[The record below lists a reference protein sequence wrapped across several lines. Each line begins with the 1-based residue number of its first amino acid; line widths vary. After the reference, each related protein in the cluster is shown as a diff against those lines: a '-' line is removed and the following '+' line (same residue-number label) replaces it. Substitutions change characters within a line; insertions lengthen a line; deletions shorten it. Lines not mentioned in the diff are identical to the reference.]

1 VTTTAFFTHCWKS
14 TRLDFAVLLGC
25 LLLSCGIPRQAM
37 AESMVAEVSQIQ
49 LERLD
54 ENILLTAVVKFDLP
68 NAVEDALLKGVPVI
82 FVAGADIYRER
93 WYWFD
98 KRVTSVE
105 RHMRLVFHP
114 LTRRWRLAVG
124 SGVITNS
131 GLGVALNQTF
141 DTLDDALGAIR
152 RIASWRIAE
161 TGDLDPAARYRVD
174 FRFRLDVSQLPRPL
188 QIGALGQ
195 SDWTLATA
203 ATQQLMLENL
213 K

>member
-1 VTTTAFFTHCWKS
+1 MTAFFTHCWKS
-14 TRLDFAVLLGC
+14 ARLDFAALLCCGLLC
-25 LLLSCGIPRQAM
+25 LGLPGKLL
-37 AESMVAEVSQIQ
+37 AETVVAEVPQLL
-49 LERLD
+49 LERSED
-54 ENILLTAVVKFDLP
+54 NVLLTATVKFALP
-68 NAVEDALLKGVPVI
+68 PAVEDALLKGVPVI
-82 FVAGADIYRER
+82 FVADADVYRAR

-98 KRVTSVE
+98 KKVAGVE

-114 LTRRWRLAVG
+114 LTRRWRLAVAAG
-124 SGVITNS
+124 PIGGE

-141 DTLDDALGAIR
+141 DTLDDALNTIR
-152 RIASWRIAE
+152 RISGWRIAE
-161 TGDLDPAARYRVD
+161 ISSLDSGARHRVE

-203 ATQQLMLENL
+203 ASQQLVLENL

>member
-14 TRLDFAVLLGC
+14 ARLDLAVLLAC
-25 LLLSCGIPRQAM
+25 LLLTCGMPRQAL
-37 AESMVAEVSQIQ
+37 AESMAAEVSQLQ

-54 ENILLTAVVKFDLP
+54 ESILLTAVVKFDLP

-82 FVAGADIYRER
+82 FVAGTDIYRER

-124 SGVITNS
+124 SGVITSS

-152 RIASWRIAE
+152 RIAGWRIAE
-161 TGDLDPAARYRVD
+161 TGDLDPATRYRVD